1 MLYIQTDYNNHCRKL
16 IPNYMSYVNDIVIN
30 GDYEDRQ
37 TSLRRLNIE
46 QATLPYAINEQ
57 YIRFYAIN
65 DKAKYETHLNTLL
78 ENKPNTEKYRIIRV
92 FVDDPREAAEGMD
105 NLDMPRDG
113 IQELFNKCAE
123 QVRER
128 ELVQRVMY
136 TVRVKDNNVIL
147 FTNYEDLTQLSDVY
161 LLLGILPAL
170 FDDIKEAFTEQERE
184 FCRELV
190 HRSQLKRIANM
201 AVLQKFAD
209 LITSEKYTKL
219 NEKLI
224 LRSLVES
231 VVENKVASA
240 RRNLESFQ
248 NRIINALKEYQYATV
263 EYEKASKVIT
273 DLDGSKQELK
283 EEIRTALDMPDI
295 AKAEVNG
302 HLLLLTFKTKLRF
315 FDEDEVEC
323 VMNHM
328 SKDDIVY
335 KILNDI
341 FIEKKYTLNLISKFT
356 YPVGATTTDYNMTPR
371 VDSLEQS
378 TYNAW
383 FNPHIQYFSCTGDY
397 KKNLIDA
404 INKQDLLMFNSIAIT
419 STASINFKDGV
430 VINRWISGLRD
441 SITYMQQ
448 GNPSFDTM
456 QFIKNCKPLID
467 KNGVAHSI
475 YELYLDSSNQ
485 EEIDIEVEDL

>member
-1 MLYIQTDYNNHCRKL
+1 MLYIQTDYNSHYRRL
-16 IPNYMSYVNDIVIN
+16 IPNYMSFVNDIVIN
-30 GDYEDRQ
+30 GNYEDMR
-37 TSLRRLNIE
+37 TSLRKINIE
-46 QATLPYAINEQ
+46 QAALPYAINEQ

-78 ENKPNTEKYRIIRV
+78 GNEPNAEKYRIIRV

-113 IQELFNKCAE
+113 VQELFNKCAE
-123 QVRER
+123 QVKER
-128 ELVQRVMY
+128 ELVQGVMY

-147 FTNYEDLTQLSDVY
+147 FTNYEDSAQLSEVY

-170 FDDIKEAFTEQERE
+170 FDDIKESFTEQERE

-190 HRSQLKRIANM
+190 HRSQLKRIANVT
-201 AVLQKFAD
+201 VLQKFAD
-209 LITSEKYTKL
+209 LITSEKYTKI

-224 LRSLVES
+224 LRSLVEN
-231 VVENKVASA
+231 VVENKVTLA
-240 RRNLESFQ
+240 RRNLESFE
-248 NRIINALKEYQYATV
+248 NRITNALREYQYAKM

-273 DLDGSKQELK
+273 DLDGSKQALK
-283 EEIRTALDMPDI
+283 EEIHTALDMPDI

-302 HLLLLTFKTKLRF
+302 HFLLLTFKTKLRF

-323 VMNHM
+323 MMNHM

-335 KILNDI
+335 RILNDI
-341 FIEKKYTLNLISKFT
+341 FIEKKYTLNLMSRFT
-356 YPVGATTTDYNMTPR
+356 YPVGITNTDYNMTPR
-371 VDSLEQS
+371 IDSLEQS

-448 GNPSFDTM
+448 GNASFSTV

-467 KNGVAHSI
+467 KDGIAHSI